1 MINMW
6 QAFLNFWRGY
16 INFTGQATRA
26 EYWWMQLW
34 RIILT
39 VGWLIL
45 VVIAFA
51 IDAWLSHVGSSLP
64 THGFGNIFRQLFT
77 HFPITAVVVVLG
89 LILLVAMI
97 IPSISLRIRRYRDAG
112 TTTWFAW
119 VTWLLAAPIGVVGSF
134 TKQDTI
140 IWGSTLFSIISF
152 VLALVATNGIVRWH
166 VIGRRDVAAPTKKH
180 ANDTPNDE
188 L

>member
-1 MINMW
+1 MW

-34 RIILT
+34 RGILT
-39 VGWLIL
+39 IGWLIL
-45 VVIAFA
+45 LVISFA
-51 IDAWLSHVGSSLP
+51 IDAWLGHVGTSLP
-64 THGFGNIFRQLFT
+64 THGFGNIIRQLFT
-77 HFPITAVVVVLG
+77 HFPVTAIVIFIGIV
-89 LILLVAMI
+89 LLVAMI

-119 VTWLLAAPIGVVGSF
+119 ATWLLAAPIGVVGSF
-134 TKQDTI
+134 ANQNAI
-140 IWGSTLFSIISF
+140 IWISTIFSLISF
-152 VLALVATNGIVRWH
+152 ILSLFATNGMVRWY
-166 VIGRRDVAAPTKKH
+166 VIGRRDVAKST
-180 ANDTPNDE
+180 NTPNTDTIDDE